1 MARNGSSVSAAE
13 AVRQPAK
20 VASGL
25 RKAAESSAVGARS
38 VGSYLEL
45 FDTGELLRRAQ
56 ALDARLG
63 RCDLCPRACGVDR
76 KSAKL
81 GYCGIGNL
89 PRVAS
94 INLHPWEEPPISGTR
109 GSGTIFFSGCTLRCI
124 FCQNYPISQLGVGR
138 EMSVDDLAS
147 GMLELQSKGAH
158 NINLVTSTHQMPAVV
173 RALLSAARRGLRIP
187 LVYNSS
193 GYESVETLRLL
204 DGIIDVYLPDIKY
217 ADSEIALKY
226 SGAADYV
233 SCNREALIE
242 MWRQTGP
249 LRTDADGIA
258 VKGMVVRHMVLPE
271 DLSGSG
277 ECFSFLARRMGRQ
290 VWVSLMNQ
298 YFPAH
303 TGPCTPPLDRKV
315 TREEYDV
322 AFAAMTG
329 LGILNGFVQECV
341 EQDGA

>member
-1 MARNGSSVSAAE
+1 MDDHPFAADLRLAAGSHVEGAA
-13 AVRQPAK
+13 
-20 VASGL
+20 SII
-25 RKAAESSAVGARS
+25 SDARS
-38 VGSYLEL
+38 AGSYLEL
-45 FDTGELLRRAQ
+45 FKTGELARRAE
-56 ALDARLG
+56 ALDARLA
-63 RCDLCPRACGVDR
+63 RCDLCPRVCGVDR
-76 KSAKL
+76 RSAKL
-81 GYCGIGNL
+81 GYCGVGSL

-94 INLHPWEEPPISGTR
+94 INLHPWEEPPISGTH

-138 EMSVDDLAS
+138 EMSVDDLAC
-147 GMLELQSKGAH
+147 GMLDLQNKGAH

-173 RALLSAARRGLRIP
+173 RALLSAAQRGLRIP

-193 GYESVETLRLL
+193 GYESIETLRLL

-233 SCNREALIE
+233 RCNREALVE

-249 LRTDADGIA
+249 LSTDADGIA
-258 VKGMVVRHMVLPE
+258 LKGMMVRHMVLPQ

-277 ECFSFLARRMGRQ
+277 ECLSFLARRMGPQ

-303 TGPCTPPLDRKV
+303 QGPSTPPLDRKV
-315 TREEYDV
+315 TPEEYEA
-322 AFAAMTG
+322 AFAALTE
-329 LGILNGFVQECV
+329 LGILNGFVQ
-341 EQDGA
+341 GG

>member
-1 MARNGSSVSAAE
+1 MARNGSNVSAAE
-13 AVRQPAK
+13 AVGPPAK
-20 VASGL
+20 VPAGL
-25 RKAAESSAVGARS
+25 RPAAESPAAGARS

-45 FDTGELLRRAQ
+45 FETGELLRRAQ

-76 KSAKL
+76 KSTKL
-81 GYCGIGNL
+81 GYCGIGSL

-147 GMLELQSKGAH
+147 GMLDLQGKGAH

-193 GYESVETLRLL
+193 GYESIETLRLL

-303 TGPCTPPLDRKV
+303 RGPFTPPLDRKV
-315 TREEYDV
+315 TREEYEAV
-322 AFAAMTG
+322 FADMTG
-329 LGILNGFVQECV
+329 LGILNGFVQ
-341 EQDGA
+341 Q

>member
-1 MARNGSSVSAAE
+1 MSVPGAE
-13 AVRQPAK
+13 AVELRAGMT
-20 VASGL
+20 AGL
-25 RKAAESSAVGARS
+25 RPVVGSSAVRPGSA
-38 VGSYLEL
+38 GSYLEL
-45 FDTGELLRRAQ
+45 FKTGELLRRAQ

-81 GYCGIGNL
+81 GYCGIGSL

-147 GMLELQSKGAH
+147 GMLDLQNKGAH

-173 RALLSAARRGLRIP
+173 RALLPAAQRGLRIP

-193 GYESVETLRLL
+193 GYESIETLRLL

-233 SCNREALIE
+233 SCNRAALVE
-242 MWRQTGP
+242 MWRQAGP

-258 VKGMVVRHMVLPE
+258 VKGMIVRHMVLPE

-277 ECFSFLARRMGRQ
+277 ECLSFLARTMGRQ

-303 TGPCTPPLDRKV
+303 KGPFTPPLDRKV
-315 TREEYDV
+315 TQEEYDV

-341 EQDGA
+341 EQGDLTP